1 MLTATTV
8 QAHTAISIHNYVE
21 KRESVDYNSDE
32 FKKELC
38 GLVQEGASL
47 VNETDKR
54 LDELRALATPGE
66 KQATH
71 PPAQQMLGELVA
83 LLKQQNNLIDDFV
96 KAVKSDA
103 DAGGRPGWRT
113 LATVLAL
120 FSPYIEQELKS
131 PKYANKT
138 VFDFILETEFD
149 SDGRLSPSSAICK
162 LINAAAARQKPLG
175 FRTNPIVKTLYP
187 MDKMNSVTYGR
198 SVEDYE
204 KTLEIN
210 VASKK
215 SDKTINVTYSV
226 NFEAL
231 DASVSRSLS
240 HFDKQVCIAAAAHYA
255 AGNNVVSLSQI
266 HTAMGGTG
274 RPSPSQIARIGA
286 SVDKLAKTEITID
299 NTEEAIAYK
308 GRKKVVDKEMIITC
322 KRRDAYINGH
332 LTEGAIFM
340 FDLPAP
346 IRFARDRGQII
357 TLDLKVLQSPMN
369 KTEEN
374 LILQDY
380 LIRRISRKGD
390 PRRILMS
397 TLLSKIGV
405 RGSRQKKWRA
415 LEKVKALLEYYK
427 EIGFIADFKLEP
439 DAICIEQPVKKRIPA
454 ASR

>member
-1 MLTATTV
+1 
-8 QAHTAISIHNYVE
+8 
-21 KRESVDYNSDE
+21 
-32 FKKELC
+32 
-38 GLVQEGASL
+38 
-47 VNETDKR
+47 
-54 LDELRALATPGE
+54 
-66 KQATH
+66 
-71 PPAQQMLGELVA
+71 
-83 LLKQQNNLIDDFV
+83 
-96 KAVKSDA
+96 
-103 DAGGRPGWRT
+103 
-113 LATVLAL
+113 
-120 FSPYIEQELKS
+120 
-131 PKYANKT
+131 
-138 VFDFILETEFD
+138 
-149 SDGRLSPSSAICK
+149 
-162 LINAAAARQKPLG
+162 
-175 FRTNPIVKTLYP
+175 
-187 MDKMNSVTYGR
+187 
-198 SVEDYE
+198 
-204 KTLEIN
+204 
-210 VASKK
+210 
-215 SDKTINVTYSV
+215 
-226 NFEAL
+226 
-231 DASVSRSLS
+231 
-240 HFDKQVCIAAAAHYA
+240 
-255 AGNNVVSLSQI
+255 
-266 HTAMGGTG
+266 MGGTG

-427 EIGFIADFKLEP
+427 EIGFIAGFKLEP

-454 ASR
+454 ESR

>member
-1 MLTATTV
+1 M
-8 QAHTAISIHNYVE
+8 
-21 KRESVDYNSDE
+21 DYNSSE
-32 FKKELC
+32 FKKAFCE
-38 GLVQEGASL
+38 LVQECTGLSEKMGEICDGVEFSQLDALRNSGAQQCEDAQTVAPS
-47 VNETDKR
+47 TR
-54 LDELRALATPGE
+54 QAADEFVTLME
-66 KQATH
+66 KQAE
-71 PPAQQMLGELVA
+71 A
-83 LLKQQNNLIDDFV
+83 IDDF
-96 KAVKSDA
+96 KKTYGIQDA
-103 DAGGRPGWRT
+103 DGPQKWGGLVVA
-113 LATVLAL
+113 LAFCLSAVGMKVPKSQEYTNNALLGLVCKAKFDDSGALAQDNERQL
-120 FSPYIEQELKS
+120 LVNAMK
-131 PKYANKT
+131 
-138 VFDFILETEFD
+138 L
-149 SDGRLSPSSAICK
+149 RLS
-162 LINAAAARQKPLG
+162 
-175 FRTNPIVKTLYP
+175 FRTSPIAKTLYP
-187 MDKMNSVTYGR
+187 LDKMNSVTYGR

-215 SDKTINVTYSV
+215 SDKAVNVTYSV

-240 HFDKQVCIAAAAHYA
+240 HFDKQVCIALAAHYA
-255 AGNNVVSLSQI
+255 AGNSVVSISQI
-266 HTAMGGTG
+266 HTAMGNKG
-274 RPSPSQIARIGA
+274 RPSPGQIARIGA

-346 IRFARDRGQII
+346 IRFAWDRGQIV

-374 LILQDY
+374 LTLQDY

-390 PRRILMS
+390 PRRILIS
-397 TLLSKIGV
+397 TLLSKLGV
-405 RGSRQKKWRA
+405 QGARQKKWRT
-415 LEKVKALLEYYK
+415 LEKVKSLLEYYK

>member
-1 MLTATTV
+1 M
-8 QAHTAISIHNYVE
+8 
-21 KRESVDYNSDE
+21 DYNSDE
-32 FKKELC
+32 FKKGLC

-47 VNETDKR
+47 VNETGKR
-54 LDELRALATPGE
+54 LDELKALAATGE
-66 KQATH
+66 KQAPYQPT
-71 PPAQQMLGELVA
+71 QQMIGELTA
-83 LLKQQNNLIDDFV
+83 LLKQRADLFEAFA

-103 DAGGRPGWRT
+103 DAGGCPGWRT
-113 LATVLAL
+113 LATMLAL
-120 FSPYIEQELKS
+120 FSPDIEQELKS

-138 VFDFILETEFD
+138 VFDFILETEFN
-149 SDGRLSPSSAICK
+149 SDGTLPLSSAIFR
-162 LINAAAARQKPLG
+162 LISAATARQEPL
-175 FRTNPIVKTLYP
+175 RVHTSPIVKTLYP

-215 SDKTINVTYSV
+215 SDKAINVTYSV

-266 HTAMGGTG
+266 YTAMGGTR
-274 RPSPSQIARIGA
+274 RPSPGQIARIGA

-308 GRKKVVDKEMIITC
+308 GRKKVVDKEMIIAC

-332 LTEGAIFM
+332 LTKGAIFM
-340 FDLPAP
+340 YDLPAP

-357 TLDLKVLQSPMN
+357 TLNLKVLQSPMN

-397 TLLSKIGV
+397 TLLNKLGV
-405 RGSRQKKWRA
+405 QGSRQKKWRA
-415 LEKVKALLEYYK
+415 QEKVKALLEYYK
-427 EIGFIADFKLEP
+427 EIGFIADFKLESE
-439 DAICIEQPVKKRIPA
+439 AICIEQPVKKRIPA

>member
-1 MLTATTV
+1 M
-8 QAHTAISIHNYVE
+8 
-21 KRESVDYNSDE
+21 DYNSDE
-32 FKKELC
+32 FKKGLC
-38 GLVQEGASL
+38 GLIQECTSAEIISRVQEDATL
-47 VNETDKR
+47 HELKKALETEP
-54 LDELRALATPGE
+54 DEQKIEPKVRRVMDAFEDLIMRQTTLIRNFEVTNGIDP
-66 KQATH
+66 KQ
-71 PPAQQMLGELVA
+71 
-83 LLKQQNNLIDDFV
+83 
-96 KAVKSDA
+96 KA
-103 DAGGRPGWRT
+103 GWRG
-113 LATVLAL
+113 LL
-120 FSPYIEQELKS
+120 FLLPFLFTGIEQELKNQG
-131 PKYANKT
+131 YANKT
-138 VFDFILETEFD
+138 LGDLVLESEFD
-149 SDGRLSPSSAICK
+149 DRGLPVPNSALAKLFVRALKGKDLPSIC
-162 LINAAAARQKPLG
+162 
-175 FRTNPIVKTLYP
+175 TNPVNGVPYP
-187 MDKMNSVTYGR
+187 LDKVSAVTYGR

-210 VASKK
+210 VAKSG
-215 SDKTINVTYSV
+215 SDKAINVTYAV

-255 AGNNVVSLSQI
+255 AGNIVVSLSQI
-266 HTAMGGTG
+266 YTAMGNNG
-274 RPSPSQIARIGA
+274 RPSPGQIAKIGA
-286 SVDKLAKTEITID
+286 SIDKLAKTEITID

-308 GRKKVVDKEMIITC
+308 GRKKVVDKEMIIAC

-332 LTEGAIFM
+332 LTKGAIFM
-340 FDLPAP
+340 YDLPAP

-390 PRRILMS
+390 PRRILIS
-397 TLLSKIGV
+397 TLLSKIGA

-415 LEKVKALLEYYK
+415 QEKVKALLEYYK
-427 EIGFIADFKLEP
+427 EIGFIAGFKLEP

>member
-1 MLTATTV
+1 M
-8 QAHTAISIHNYVE
+8 
-21 KRESVDYNSDE
+21 DYNSDE
-32 FKKELC
+32 FKKGLC
-38 GLVQEGASL
+38 ELVQGGASL

-54 LDELRALATPGE
+54 LEELRALAVSEE
-66 KQATH
+66 KQATY
-71 PPAQQMLGELVA
+71 PPAQQMIGELTT
-83 LLKQQNNLIDDFV
+83 LLKQRTNLIEDFA

-103 DAGGRPGWRT
+103 AAGGRPGWRT
-113 LATVLAL
+113 LVTVLAL

-131 PKYANKT
+131 PKYASKT

-149 SDGRLSPSSAICK
+149 SDGRLPPSSAIFQ
-162 LINAAAARQKPLG
+162 LISAATARQKPLG

-187 MDKMNSVTYGR
+187 MDKVNSVTYGR

-215 SDKTINVTYSV
+215 SDKAVNVTYSV

-231 DASVSRSLS
+231 GASVSRRLS

-266 HTAMGGTG
+266 YTAMGNNG
-274 RPSPSQIARIGA
+274 RPSPGQIAKIGA
-286 SVDKLAKTEITID
+286 SIDKLAKTEITID

-308 GRKKVVDKEMIITC
+308 GRKKVVDKEMIIAC

-332 LTEGAIFM
+332 LTHGAIFM
-340 FDLPAP
+340 YDLPAP

-374 LILQDY
+374 LTLQDY
-380 LIRRISRKGD
+380 MIRRISRKGD
-390 PRRILMS
+390 PRRILIS
-397 TLLSKIGV
+397 TLLSKLGV
-405 RGSRQKKWRA
+405 QGSKQKKWRT

>member
-1 MLTATTV
+1 M
-8 QAHTAISIHNYVE
+8 
-21 KRESVDYNSDE
+21 DYNSDE
-32 FKKELC
+32 FKKKLC
-38 GLVQEGASL
+38 RLVQEEASL
-47 VNETDKR
+47 VNELDKR
-54 LDELRALATPGE
+54 LDELKALAVPGE
-66 KQATH
+66 KQAPYQPT
-71 PPAQQMLGELVA
+71 QQMTGELTA
-83 LLKQQNNLIDDFV
+83 LLKQQANLLGDFA

-113 LATVLAL
+113 LATMLAL
-120 FSPYIEQELKS
+120 FSPDIEQELKS

-149 SDGRLSPSSAICK
+149 SDGTLSLNSAIFR
-162 LINAAAARQKPLG
+162 LISAATARRKPLG

-187 MDKMNSVTYGR
+187 MDKVNSVTYGR

-215 SDKTINVTYSV
+215 SDKAVNVTYSV

-231 DASVSRSLS
+231 GASVSRRLS

-266 HTAMGGTG
+266 YTAMGNNG
-274 RPSPSQIARIGA
+274 RPSPGQIAKIGA
-286 SVDKLAKTEITID
+286 SIDKLAKTEITID

-308 GRKKVVDKEMIITC
+308 GRKKVVDKEMIIAC

-332 LTEGAIFM
+332 LTHGAIFM
-340 FDLPAP
+340 YDLPAP

-374 LILQDY
+374 LTLQDY
-380 LIRRISRKGD
+380 MIRRISRKGD
-390 PRRILMS
+390 PRRILIS
-397 TLLSKIGV
+397 TLLSKLGV
-405 RGSRQKKWRA
+405 QGSKQKKWRT

-439 DAICIEQPVKKRIPA
+439 NAICIEQPVKKRIPA

>member
-1 MLTATTV
+1 M
-8 QAHTAISIHNYVE
+8 
-21 KRESVDYNSDE
+21 DYNSRE
-32 FKKELC
+32 FKKAFCE
-38 GLVQEGASL
+38 LVQECTGLSEKMSEICNGVEFSQLDALRNDGAQQCVAPQTAAPSTRQAADDF
-47 VNETDKR
+47 V
-54 LDELRALATPGE
+54 ALME
-66 KQATH
+66 KQAE
-71 PPAQQMLGELVA
+71 A
-83 LLKQQNNLIDDFV
+83 IDDFKKTHGIQDTDGPQRWGGLV
-96 KAVKSDA
+96 VALAFCLSAVSTELVPKSQECTNEALLDLVCKAKFDDS
-103 DAGGRPGWRT
+103 G
-113 LATVLAL
+113 VLA
-120 FSPYIEQELKS
+120 Q
-131 PKYANKT
+131 
-138 VFDFILETEFD
+138 D
-149 SDGRLSPSSAICK
+149 SERQLLVNAMKLRLS
-162 LINAAAARQKPLG
+162 
-175 FRTNPIVKTLYP
+175 FRTSPIAKTLYP
-187 MDKMNSVTYGR
+187 MDKMNAVTYGR

-215 SDKTINVTYSV
+215 SDKAINVTYSV

-240 HFDKQVCIAAAAHYA
+240 HFDKQVCIALAAHYV

-266 HTAMGGTG
+266 YTAMGNTG
-274 RPSPSQIARIGA
+274 RPSQKQIAKIGE

-308 GRKKVVDKEMIITC
+308 GRKKVVDKEMIIAC

-332 LTEGAIFM
+332 LTVGAIFLY
-340 FDLPAP
+340 DLPAP

-390 PRRILMS
+390 PRRILIS
-397 TLLSKIGV
+397 TLLSKLGV
-405 RGSRQKKWRA
+405 QGIRQKKWRT
-415 LEKVKALLEYYK
+415 LEKAKALLEYYK

>member
-1 MLTATTV
+1 M
-8 QAHTAISIHNYVE
+8 
-21 KRESVDYNSDE
+21 DYNSRE
-32 FKKELC
+32 FKKAFC
-38 GLVQEGASL
+38 GLVQECTDLAEKMGEICDAVKFSQLDALRKTGAQQCEDAPAVAQSTRQAASDFVGL
-47 VNETDKR
+47 M
-54 LDELRALATPGE
+54 E
-66 KQATH
+66 KQAEAIGDFKKTH
-71 PPAQQMLGELVA
+71 GIQDADEPQGLTGLVVALSICLSAAGTGPIPKSQAYTSKTLLDLIRKVEFDESGELT
-83 LLKQQNNLIDDFV
+83 QN
-96 KAVKSDA
+96 
-103 DAGGRPGWRT
+103 
-113 LATVLAL
+113 
-120 FSPYIEQELKS
+120 
-131 PKYANKT
+131 
-138 VFDFILETEFD
+138 
-149 SDGRLSPSSAICK
+149 SASQL
-162 LINAAAARQKPLG
+162 LINAVKLRLS
-175 FRTNPIVKTLYP
+175 FHTSPIVKTLYP
-187 MDKMNSVTYGR
+187 MDKMNAVTYGR

-215 SDKTINVTYSV
+215 SDKAINVTYSV

-240 HFDKQVCIAAAAHYA
+240 HFDKQVCIALAAHYA
-255 AGNNVVSLSQI
+255 AGNKVVSLSQI
-266 HTAMGGTG
+266 YTAMGNTG
-274 RPSPSQIARIGA
+274 RPSQKQIAKIGE

-340 FDLPAP
+340 YDLPAP

-390 PRRILMS
+390 PRRILIS
-397 TLLSKIGV
+397 TLLSKLG
-405 RGSRQKKWRA
+405 GQGPRQKKWRT
-415 LEKVKALLEYYK
+415 LEKAKALLEYYK

>member
-1 MLTATTV
+1 M
-8 QAHTAISIHNYVE
+8 
-21 KRESVDYNSDE
+21 DYNSRK
-32 FKKELC
+32 FKKALC
-38 GLVQEGASL
+38 GLVQECTGIADKMGEICDGVEFSQLYALGETGAQQREGAQVVAPSTRQAANDFVGL
-47 VNETDKR
+47 M
-54 LDELRALATPGE
+54 E
-66 KQATH
+66 KQSEA
-71 PPAQQMLGELVA
+71 
-83 LLKQQNNLIDDFV
+83 IDDFKKTHGIQDAEGPQGWSGLVVALSFCLSAVGPGPVPQSQEYTNRALLDLVSKV
-96 KAVKSDA
+96 KFDDNGALTHDSASQLLISAVK
-103 DAGGRPGWRT
+103 
-113 LATVLAL
+113 L
-120 FSPYIEQELKS
+120 
-131 PKYANKT
+131 
-138 VFDFILETEFD
+138 
-149 SDGRLSPSSAICK
+149 RLS
-162 LINAAAARQKPLG
+162 
-175 FRTNPIVKTLYP
+175 FRTSPIVKILYP
-187 MDKMNSVTYGR
+187 MDKMNAVTYGR

-204 KTLEIN
+204 KILEIN
-210 VASKK
+210 VANKK
-215 SDKTINVTYSV
+215 SDKAINVTYSV

-231 DASVSRSLS
+231 DATVSRSLS
-240 HFDKQVCIAAAAHYA
+240 HFDKQVCIALAAHYA
-255 AGNNVVSLSQI
+255 AGNSVVSLSQI
-266 HTAMGGTG
+266 HTAMGNKG
-274 RPSPSQIARIGA
+274 RPSPGQIARIGA

-340 FDLPAP
+340 YDLPAP

-390 PRRILMS
+390 PRRILIS
-397 TLLSKIGV
+397 TLLSKLG
-405 RGSRQKKWRA
+405 GQGPRQKKWRT

>member
-1 MLTATTV
+1 M
-8 QAHTAISIHNYVE
+8 
-21 KRESVDYNSDE
+21 DYNSDE
-32 FKKELC
+32 FKKGLC

-47 VNETDKR
+47 VNETGKR
-54 LDELRALATPGE
+54 LDELKALAATGE
-66 KQATH
+66 KQAPYQPT
-71 PPAQQMLGELVA
+71 QQMIGELTA
-83 LLKQQNNLIDDFV
+83 LLKQRADLFEDFA

-113 LATVLAL
+113 LATMLAL
-120 FSPYIEQELKS
+120 FSPDIEQELKS

-138 VFDFILETEFD
+138 VFDFILETEFN
-149 SDGRLSPSSAICK
+149 SDGTLPLSSAIFR
-162 LINAAAARQKPLG
+162 LISAATARQEPL
-175 FRTNPIVKTLYP
+175 RVHTSPIVKTLYP

-215 SDKTINVTYSV
+215 SDKAINVTYSV

-266 HTAMGGTG
+266 YTAMGGTR
-274 RPSPSQIARIGA
+274 RPSPGQIARIGA

-308 GRKKVVDKEMIITC
+308 GRKKVVDKEMIIAC

-332 LTEGAIFM
+332 LTLGAIFM
-340 FDLPAP
+340 YDLPAP

-357 TLDLKVLQSPMN
+357 TLNLKVLQSPMN

-397 TLLSKIGV
+397 TLLSKLGV
-405 RGSRQKKWRA
+405 QGSRQKKWRA
-415 LEKVKALLEYYK
+415 QEKVKALLEYYK
-427 EIGFIADFKLEP
+427 EIGFIADFKLESE
-439 DAICIEQPVKKRIPA
+439 AICIEQPVKKRIPA

>member
-1 MLTATTV
+1 M
-8 QAHTAISIHNYVE
+8 
-21 KRESVDYNSDE
+21 DYNSSE
-32 FKKELC
+32 FKKAFC
-38 GLVQEGASL
+38 GLVQECTDLAEKMGEICDGVEFSQLDALRKAVAQQSEDAQAVDPSTRQAASDFVSL
-47 VNETDKR
+47 M
-54 LDELRALATPGE
+54 G
-66 KQATH
+66 KQAE
-71 PPAQQMLGELVA
+71 A
-83 LLKQQNNLIDDFV
+83 IDDFR
-96 KAVKSDA
+96 KTHDIQDA
-103 DAGGRPGWRT
+103 DGPQGLTGLVVALSICLSTAGTGPVPKSQEYTNKALLDLVRKVKFDESGALTRDS
-113 LATVLAL
+113 ATQL
-120 FSPYIEQELKS
+120 
-131 PKYANKT
+131 
-138 VFDFILETEFD
+138 
-149 SDGRLSPSSAICK
+149 
-162 LINAAAARQKPLG
+162 LINAVKLRLS
-175 FRTNPIVKTLYP
+175 FHTSPIAKTLYP
-187 MDKMNSVTYGR
+187 MDKMNAVTYGR

-215 SDKTINVTYSV
+215 SDKAINVTYSV

-266 HTAMGGTG
+266 HTAMGNNG
-274 RPSPSQIARIGA
+274 RPSQKQIARIA
-286 SVDKLAKTEITID
+286 ESIDKLAKTEITID
-299 NTEEAIAYK
+299 NTAEAIAYK

-332 LTEGAIFM
+332 LTEGAVFM

-369 KTEEN
+369 KTEET

-390 PRRILMS
+390 PRRILIS
-397 TLLSKIGV
+397 TLLSKLGV
-405 RGSRQKKWRA
+405 QGATQKWRTI
-415 LEKVKALLEYYK
+415 EKAKKLLSYYK

>member
-1 MLTATTV
+1 M
-8 QAHTAISIHNYVE
+8 
-21 KRESVDYNSDE
+21 DYNSDE
-32 FKKELC
+32 FKKGLC

-47 VNETDKR
+47 VNETGKR
-54 LDELRALATPGE
+54 LDELRALVIPSE
-66 KQATH
+66 KQAPYQPT
-71 PPAQQMLGELVA
+71 QQMLGEFAALV
-83 LLKQQNNLIDDFV
+83 KQRANLFEDFA
-96 KAVKSDA
+96 KAIKSDV

-113 LATVLAL
+113 LAAMLAF
-120 FSPYIEQELKS
+120 FSPDMEQELKS

-138 VFDFILETEFD
+138 VFDFILETKFN
-149 SDGRLSPSSAICK
+149 SDGTLPPNSAIFQ
-162 LINAAAARQKPLG
+162 LISAATARQKPLG

-187 MDKMNSVTYGR
+187 IDKVNSVTYGR

-215 SDKTINVTYSV
+215 SDKAVNVTYSV

-231 DASVSRSLS
+231 GASVSRRLS

-266 HTAMGGTG
+266 YTAMGNNG
-274 RPSPSQIARIGA
+274 RPSPRQIAKIGA
-286 SVDKLAKTEITID
+286 SIDKLAKTEITID

-308 GRKKVVDKEMIITC
+308 GRKKVVDKEMIIAC

-332 LTEGAIFM
+332 LTVGAIFM
-340 FDLPAP
+340 YDLPAP

-374 LILQDY
+374 LTLQDY
-380 LIRRISRKGD
+380 MIRRISRKGD
-390 PRRILMS
+390 PRRILIN
-397 TLLSKIGV
+397 TLLSKLGGQ
-405 RGSRQKKWRA
+405 GSKQKKWRT

>member
-1 MLTATTV
+1 M
-8 QAHTAISIHNYVE
+8 
-21 KRESVDYNSDE
+21 DYNSSE
-32 FKKELC
+32 FKKAFC
-38 GLVQEGASL
+38 GLVQECAELAEKMGKIADGVEFSQL
-47 VNETDKR
+47 DALRNAEAQQGKDAQAVAPSTRQAVNDFA
-54 LDELRALATPGE
+54 ALMK
-66 KQATH
+66 KQAE
-71 PPAQQMLGELVA
+71 A
-83 LLKQQNNLIDDFV
+83 IDDF
-96 KAVKSDA
+96 KKTHDIQDQDA
-103 DAGGRPGWRT
+103 DNPQEWTGLVVALAFCLSAVTDGSVPKGQECTSNT
-113 LATVLAL
+113 LLDLVCKAKFDDSGALTQDSANQLLANAAKL
-120 FSPYIEQELKS
+120 
-131 PKYANKT
+131 
-138 VFDFILETEFD
+138 
-149 SDGRLSPSSAICK
+149 RLS
-162 LINAAAARQKPLG
+162 
-175 FRTNPIVKTLYP
+175 FRTSPIVKTLYP
-187 MDKMNSVTYGR
+187 MDKVSAVTYGR

-204 KTLEIN
+204 KLLEIN

-215 SDKTINVTYSV
+215 SDKAINVTYSV

-266 HTAMGGTG
+266 YTAMGGIG
-274 RPSPSQIARIGA
+274 RPSKKQIAKIGA
-286 SVDKLAKTEITID
+286 SIDKLAKTEITID

-340 FDLPAP
+340 YDLPAP

-390 PRRILMS
+390 PRRILIS
-397 TLLSKIGV
+397 TLLSKLGIQET
-405 RGSRQKKWRA
+405 RQKKWRT
-415 LEKVKALLEYYK
+415 LEKVNSLLEYFK

-439 DAICIEQPVKKRIPA
+439 NAICIERPVKKGVPA

>member
-1 MLTATTV
+1 M
-8 QAHTAISIHNYVE
+8 
-21 KRESVDYNSDE
+21 DYNSEKFKSALRELADKNIAMFNAADE
-32 FKKELC
+32 ATQDVTLLELREIILADSEERTPNIKDSTKKAQ
-38 GLVQEGASL
+38 QEYASFLLQHVASL
-47 VNETDKR
+47 LAFAKENFEIDTIENAAVYLQSGWSKIVIVLGLFSKSLDAERIEQGYTDKTLSELLYEAE
-54 LDELRALATPGE
+54 LDDTGYPVPDSELYKLMVAAEQVKATPHVH
-66 KQATH
+66 A
-71 PPAQQMLGELVA
+71 
-83 LLKQQNNLIDDFV
+83 
-96 KAVKSDA
+96 S
-103 DAGGRPGWRT
+103 
-113 LATVLAL
+113 
-120 FSPYIEQELKS
+120 
-131 PKYANKT
+131 
-138 VFDFILETEFD
+138 
-149 SDGRLSPSSAICK
+149 
-162 LINAAAARQKPLG
+162 
-175 FRTNPIVKTLYP
+175 PIVKTLYP
-187 MDKMNSVTYGR
+187 LDKMNSVTYGR

-215 SDKTINVTYSV
+215 SDKAINVTYSV

-231 DASVSRSLS
+231 GASVSRSLS

-255 AGNNVVSLSQI
+255 AGNTVVSLSQI
-266 HTAMGGTG
+266 YTAMGNTG
-274 RPSPSQIARIGA
+274 RPSQKQIAKIGE

-308 GRKKVVDKEMIITC
+308 GRKKVVDKEMIIAC

-340 FDLPAP
+340 YDLPAP

-357 TLDLKVLQSPMN
+357 ALDLKVLQSPMN

-374 LILQDY
+374 LTLQDY

-390 PRRILMS
+390 PRRILIS
-397 TLLSKIGV
+397 TLLSKLG
-405 RGSRQKKWRA
+405 GQGPRQKKWRT
-415 LEKVKALLEYYK
+415 LEKAKALLEYYK

>member
-1 MLTATTV
+1 M
-8 QAHTAISIHNYVE
+8 
-21 KRESVDYNSDE
+21 DYNSDE
-32 FKKELC
+32 FKKKLC
-38 GLVQEGASL
+38 RLVQEEASL
-47 VNETDKR
+47 VNELDKR
-54 LDELRALATPGE
+54 LDELKALAVPGE
-66 KQATH
+66 KQAPYQPT
-71 PPAQQMLGELVA
+71 QQMTGELTA
-83 LLKQQNNLIDDFV
+83 LLKQQANLLGDFA

-113 LATVLAL
+113 LATLLAL
-120 FSPYIEQELKS
+120 FSPDIEQELKS

-149 SDGRLSPSSAICK
+149 GDGTLSLNSAIFR
-162 LINAAAARQKPLG
+162 LISAATAHRKPLD
-175 FRTNPIVKTLYP
+175 FHTNPIVKTLYP
-187 MDKMNSVTYGR
+187 LDKMNSVTYGR
-198 SVEDYE
+198 NVEDYE

-215 SDKTINVTYSV
+215 SDKAINVTYSV

-266 HTAMGGTG
+266 YTAMGNNG
-274 RPSPSQIARIGA
+274 RPSPGQIAKIGA
-286 SVDKLAKTEITID
+286 SIDKLAKTEITID

-308 GRKKVVDKEMIITC
+308 GRKKVVDKEMIIAC

-332 LTEGAIFM
+332 LTKGAIFM
-340 FDLPAP
+340 YDLPAP
-346 IRFARDRGQII
+346 IRFAQDRGQIT
-357 TLDLKVLQSPMN
+357 TLNLKVLQSPMN

-380 LIRRISRKGD
+380 LIQRISRKGA
-390 PRRILMS
+390 PRRILIS

-415 LEKVKALLEYYK
+415 QEKVKALLEYYK
-427 EIGFIADFKLEP
+427 EIGFIAGFKLEP